1 MRLFDPVFRYI
12 SRRVS
17 AFLEK
22 PLRGYQ
28 PFTPSDPETLRK
40 VLQPGDVLLVE
51 GNRRMSA
58 AIKYLTQSTWSHA
71 ALFVG
76 DAAPPAEPGGERC
89 MLVEA
94 DVKEGVVAVPLSKY
108 AEFNTRICRAV
119 GLTSADRAKVIA
131 YAVGRIGNTYDMRN
145 VFDLLRYLL
154 PTPPVPVRYRRRM
167 LALGAG
173 DPTRAICST
182 MIAQAFHEVPYPIL
196 PLTSTQDDPTPRI
209 TSSYSRNEI
218 MHIRHYSL
226 FVPRDFDVSPF
237 FRIVK
242 PTIEG
247 GFDYRSLVWADEE
260 KPEKAGG

>member
-1 MRLFDPVFRYI
+1 MRLLHAVFRFV
-12 SRRVS
+12 SLRVT

-22 PLRGYQ
+22 PLPGYQ
-28 PFTPSDPETLRK
+28 PFTPSDPETLRR
-40 VLQPGDVLLVE
+40 VLQPGDVVLVE

-71 ALFVG
+71 AIYVG
-76 DAAPPAEPGGERC
+76 NAVDAEPGSDGC

-94 DVKEGVVAVPLSKY
+94 DVKHGVVAVPLSKY
-108 AEFNTRICRAV
+108 ADFNTRICRASR
-119 GLTSADRAKVIA
+119 LRPEDRDAIVH
-131 YAVGRIGNTYDMRN
+131 YAIGRIGDTYDMRN

-182 MIAQAFHEVPYPIL
+182 MIAQAFQEVGYPIL
-196 PLTSTQDDPTPRI
+196 PLISTVDDPTPRVA
-209 TSSYSRNEI
+209 SSYTRNEI
-218 MHIRHYSL
+218 LHIRHYSL

-237 FRIVK
+237 FSIIK

-247 GFDYRSLVWADEE
+247 GFDYKSIVWADE
-260 KPEKAGG
+260 PDTPASV